1 MYWEHG
7 VLAREDL
14 LIIIIFKIFGKGIY
28 LGKKKTQSLFYI
40 S

>member
-14 LIIIIFKIFGKGIY
+14 LIIIFKIFGKGIY